1 MVLKKFID
9 VVGPIIS
16 WIYGFTI
23 LLIFDLIYTFKF
35 SFPNDPIFQNPSYEG
50 IVRGILSVVAY
61 FSLMF
66 LLYYKAKSKVIEH
79 PKRFI
84 FINVIAFILGLVLFF
99 FFGLPVVSPH
109 VINQL

>member
-1 MVLKKFID
+1 MFLGKVID
-9 VVGPIIS
+9 VVTPLIS

-35 SFPNDPIFQNPSYEG
+35 SFPNDPIFQQPSYKG
-50 IVRGILSVVAY
+50 IIKGILSVIAY

-66 LLYYKAKSKVIEH
+66 ILHYKGKSKVIEQ

-84 FINVIAFILGLVLFF
+84 SINVCAFILGLVLFL
-99 FFGLPVVSPH
+99 FFGLPFVSPH
-109 VINQL
+109 VINQI